1 MPSFP
6 NVRLASRP
14 LHFIYLCDCS
24 GSMAAQGKMQ
34 ALNQAIRQSLPEM
47 ARVARE
53 NPEARVLVRAVR
65 FADRAHWHIATPTP
79 VEALQWQDLQAGG
92 VTAMGE
98 ALDLLAAQLASPPME
113 ERALP
118 PVLVLISDGQPT
130 DDFEASLARLMGLP
144 WAQKAVRLA
153 IALGHDADL
162 EVLQQFI
169 GPEPGSDRAPG
180 GLPAGEVPGAS
191 GEMPRHAVGGAA
203 AGSRSPRRPL
213 QASNATALAQYIQ
226 WASTA
231 VVGAASMPASRVGG
245 GAGIEANIPLPDL
258 PPTLLDPV
266 DDIGPVVW

>member
-1 MPSFP
+1 MPFP
-6 NVRLASRP
+6 NVRLSNRP

-34 ALNQAIRQSLPEM
+34 ALNQAIRQSLPGM
-47 ARVARE
+47 AEVARQ
-53 NPEARVLVRAVR
+53 NPEARVLVRAIR
-65 FADRAHWHIATPTP
+65 FADRAHWHLAEPTP
-79 VEALQWQDLQAGG
+79 VDHVAWQDLQAGG

-98 ALDLLAAQLASPPME
+98 ALELLAEQLQSPPME

-130 DDFEASLARLMGLP
+130 DDFETGLRSLMRQP

-162 EVLQQFI
+162 EVLQHFL
-169 GPEPGSDRAPG
+169 GPDPAAH
-180 GLPAGEVPGAS
+180 LPPGEVPGGS
-191 GEMPRHAVGGAA
+191 GEMPRGQSKSA
-203 AGSRSPRRPL
+203 RRPL

-231 VVGAASMPASRVGG
+231 VVGAASMPASQMAS
-245 GAGIEANIPLPDL
+245 AGSTPPGSNIPLPDL
-258 PPTLLDPV
+258 PPTLLDPT
-266 DDIGPVVW
+266 DDVGPLVW

>member
-34 ALNQAIRQSLPEM
+34 ALNQAIRQSLPGM
-47 ARVARE
+47 VRVARD

-65 FADRAHWHIATPTP
+65 FADRAHWHVAEPTP
-79 VEALQWQDLQAGG
+79 VEQLQWHDLQAGG

-98 ALDLLAAQLASPPME
+98 ALELLAAQLSSPPME

-130 DDFEASLARLMGLP
+130 DDFDAGLARLLREP

-169 GPEPGSDRAPG
+169 GPETAGSRGAA
-180 GLPAGEVPGAS
+180 LPAGEVPGGS
-191 GEMPRHAVGGAA
+191 GEMPRHPVGRTQ
-203 AGSRSPRRPL
+203 RSPRRPL

-231 VVGAASMPASRVGG
+231 VVGAASMPASRAGG
-245 GAGIEANIPLPDL
+245 DQASNIPLPDL

-266 DDIGPVVW
+266 DDVGPMVW